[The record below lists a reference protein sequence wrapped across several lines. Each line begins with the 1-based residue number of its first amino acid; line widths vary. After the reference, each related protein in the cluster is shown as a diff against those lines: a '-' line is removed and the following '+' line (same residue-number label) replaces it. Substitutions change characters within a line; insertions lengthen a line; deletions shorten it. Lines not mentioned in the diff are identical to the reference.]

1 MNRIAELRKEKH
13 LNQTGLAM
21 QLNISQY
28 MVSAYETG
36 RHQISTEMLI
46 ILADFFN
53 VSVDYLIGR
62 TDVRYC
68 ADDIFNISS
77 IEKEQQLLKIFR
89 TLSKDK
95 QEQAIGVLFALKTS
109 E

>member
-1 MNRIAELRKEKH
+1 LKELK
-13 LNQTGLAM
+13 
-21 QLNISQY
+21 ISQEQLKRDLN
-28 MVSAYETG
+28 VSSSVIYKW
-36 RHQISTEMLI
+36 ISGKSEPSTTSLI
-46 ILADFFN
+46 RLACYFEC
-53 VSVDYLIGR
+53 SVDYLIGR

>member
-1 MNRIAELRKEKH
+1 
-13 LNQTGLAM
+13 
-21 QLNISQY
+21 
-28 MVSAYETG
+28 
-36 RHQISTEMLI
+36 
-46 ILADFFN
+46 
-53 VSVDYLIGR
+53 LIGR

>member
-1 MNRIAELRKEKH
+1 MDRFQSFTIKYDVSCGFFVNALTRLRK
-13 LNQTGLAM
+13 
-21 QLNISQY
+21 IFS
-28 MVSAYETG
+28 VP
-36 RHQISTEMLI
+36 
-46 ILADFFN
+46 DFFN

-68 ADDIFNISS
+68 ADYIFNISS